1 MNEPIPTSAAGTP
14 RQAHHSS
21 FRLTRSPWLGWRRE
35 LPRGGFGFYLLTFI
49 GLSLFMCD
57 FGALPGVIMAT
68 SALLPLLLGS
78 RIQRMAAVLCLAL
91 AVYLAYTGFQRE
103 RRTIERA
110 RQTRALQPP
119 QPSK

>member
-1 MNEPIPTSAAGTP
+1 M
-14 RQAHHSS
+14 
-21 FRLTRSPWLGWRRE
+21 
-35 LPRGGFGFYLLTFI
+35 TFI

-57 FGALPGVIMAT
+57 FGAVPGVIMAA

-78 RIQRMAAVLCLAL
+78 RIQRMASVLCLAF
-91 AVYLAYTGFQRE
+91 AVYLAYTGLQRE

-110 RQTRALQPP
+110 RQIRELQPP